1 MRTKII
7 ILWVFLALGWIV
19 HHLYGLFNIYYNES
33 LMMEGATGKAP
44 MAHHL
49 FRILFEGFCLL
60 FALATL
66 EISKTWFRITSFVWA
81 VVAGLYNV
89 YHLIT
94 AILYESSNISEIFM
108 LCLVAVASILLVI
121 NTYHWSK
128 GKE

>member
-7 ILWVFLALGWIV
+7 ILWLFLGIGWIV

-33 LMMEGATGKAP
+33 LIMEGATGEAP
-44 MAHHL
+44 MVHHL

-60 FALATL
+60 FALATM
-66 EISKTWFRITSFVWA
+66 EVSKAWFRITSFVWA
-81 VVAGLYNV
+81 VATGLYNV

-108 LCLVAVASILLVI
+108 LALVAAASILLVI
-121 NTYHWSK
+121 KIYHWIK